1 MKRQTKRAEKGE
13 ENAQIRLNAIEAS
26 EKWNK
31 KSKIYQL
38 ERREKAVKL
47 IKYYQV
53 LNLVKNWNEELYQS
67 QVKDLGEEINI
78 SKKNYQ
84 DQSELLEREIENN
97 ENLKAEKA
105 SLQKELEEQ
114 KELFRKAQETI
125 ENQRIKEE
133 ELSNRFKKKEFEFN
147 DLEKAH
153 RATKSL
159 PKRPRK
165 IKLIKNKIK
174 NKVWNLIK
182 RQKSQKQKAETISQI
197 AIRVI

>member
-1 MKRQTKRAEKGE
+1 
-13 ENAQIRLNAIEAS
+13 
-26 EKWNK
+26 
-31 KSKIYQL
+31 
-38 ERREKAVKL
+38 
-47 IKYYQV
+47 
-53 LNLVKNWNEELYQS
+53 
-67 QVKDLGEEINI
+67 LGEEINI

-114 KELFRKAQETI
+114 KELFSKAQETI

-159 PKRPRK
+159 SKRPRK

-182 RQKSQKQKAETISQI
+182 RQKSQEQKAETISQI
-197 AIRVI
+197 EIRVI